1 MFSKKMPC
9 FSSEFQTVTA
19 GKFKRTLTP
28 TKKPTKEDFQ
38 KTKADVEQILVLF
51 KDFVHENRPM
61 LDIDAVATGET
72 WFGKDALE
80 RGLCD
85 EIKTA
90 DTCLT
95 EFVDRGYNVYEI
107 KYKEP
112 QSLQLGQ
119 LLGATSEIREPPTG
133 LVGKAVRW
141 LVGTITSEIEE
152 ELSRS
157 TRTPIARQYMMLDDA
172 SDRTR
177 FEG

>member
-1 MFSKKMPC
+1 
-9 FSSEFQTVTA
+9 
-19 GKFKRTLTP
+19 
-28 TKKPTKEDFQ
+28 
-38 KTKADVEQILVLF
+38 
-51 KDFVHENRPM
+51 M

-95 EFVDRGYNVYEI
+95 EFVDKGYNVYEI

-112 QSLQLGQ
+112 QSTQLGQ
-119 LLGATSEIREPPTG
+119 LLGATTEIREPSNG

-141 LVGTITSEIEE
+141 LMGTITSEIEQ

-157 TRTPIARQYMMLDDA
+157 TRTPIGRQYMLLDDT